1 MINNLRIGIIGLGY
15 VGLPLFLEFSKKFE
29 VKGFDLSMKKI
40 NFLKKKIDYTNQFTK
55 KDLQII
61 SNKNIN
67 YKSNILKDCN
77 FFIVTVPTPIT
88 KNKIPDLSAVISATK
103 IISKYIKKNDYVV
116 YESTFYPGVTE
127 DICVK
132 IIEQK
137 TKLVGINNNNIN
149 NKKLNGFNY
158 GYSPERI
165 NPGDLQ
171 HGIKDIIKITSGATN
186 SSAKFIDSVY
196 KKICL
201 AGTYKAQSIKI
212 AESAKVI
219 ENTQRDI
226 NIALINEFAQI
237 FSKMNINIYDVLYA
251 AKTKWNFLDF
261 SPGLVGGHCI
271 GVDPYYL
278 TYKASKVGY
287 NSVLTLAGRKLND
300 NMHIFIL
307 KKLYKYL
314 DKNFKKKKYKLL
326 LIGLT
331 FKENV
336 NDFRNSRSIVLANEI
351 KKHGHTLDVF
361 DNNVSIKEFK
371 KENKL
376 NIINKPKKNFYDG
389 VLITV
394 AHEQIKKFDK
404 DYLFSLLKDKEKGKI
419 FDVKNIFN
427 QKKFL
432 TI

>member
-1 MINNLRIGIIGLGY
+1 MNNLKIGIVGLGY
-15 VGLPLFLEFSKKFE
+15 VGLPLFFEFSKKIT
-29 VKGFDLSMKKI
+29 VKGFDLSKQKI
-40 NFLKKKIDYTNQFTK
+40 SSLKSNIDYTQQYTK

-61 SNKNIN
+61 SNRNISSN
-67 YKSNILKDCN
+67 SNILKDCN

-88 KNKIPDLSAVISATK
+88 KNKLPDLSHVISATK
-103 IISKYIKKNDYVV
+103 MISKYLKKNDYVI

-127 DICVK
+127 EVCIK
-132 IIEQK
+132 ILEKK
-137 TKLVGINNNNIN
+137 TNLVAITDQNKN
-149 NKKLNGFNY
+149 NKNINGFNY

-165 NPGDLQ
+165 NPGDSK
-171 HGIKDIIKITSGATN
+171 HGIRDIIKITSGGTKEAAN
-186 SSAKFIDSVY
+186 FIDSVY

-201 AGTYKAQSIKI
+201 AGTYKAESVKI

-226 NIALINEFAQI
+226 NIALVNEFSQI
-237 FSKMNINIYDVLYA
+237 FSKMNIDSHAVLRA

-278 TYKASKVGY
+278 TYKAKKFGY
-287 NSVLTLAGRKLND
+287 KPTLTLSGRRLND
-300 NMHIFIL
+300 NMHKFIL
-307 KKLYKYL
+307 KKLYKNL
-314 DKNFKKKKYKLL
+314 NKSFDKKIYKIL

-351 KKHGHTLDVF
+351 KRNGHFIDVY
-361 DNNVSIKEFK
+361 DKNVSLRNFK
-371 KENKL
+371 KNNSLQIVK
-376 NIINKPKKNFYDG
+376 KPKNNFYDG
-389 VLITV
+389 ILITV
-394 AHEQIKKFDK
+394 AHNEIKKFSI
-404 DYLFSLLKDKEKGKI
+404 DYLKSLLKDKNKGKI

-427 QKKFL
+427 NKEFL
-432 TI
+432 SI

>member
-1 MINNLRIGIIGLGY
+1 MINKLSIGIIGLGY
-15 VGLPLFLEFSKKFE
+15 VGLPLFLEFSKKFK
-29 VKGFDLSMKKI
+29 VKGFDLSKQKI
-40 NFLKKKIDYTNQFTK
+40 NLLKKKIDYTKQFTK
-55 KDLQII
+55 NDLKKI
-61 SNKNIN
+61 SNKDID

-77 FFIVTVPTPIT
+77 FFIITVPTPVT
-88 KNKIPDLSAVISATK
+88 KNKLPDLSAVVSATK
-103 IISKYIKKNDYVV
+103 IICKYLKKNDYVI

-132 IIEQK
+132 TIEK
-137 TKLVGINNNNIN
+137 RTKLIGINDK
-149 NKKLNGFNY
+149 NKNKNLDGFYY

-165 NPGDLQ
+165 NPGDSK
-171 HGIKDIIKITSGATN
+171 HGIKDIIKITSGSTN
-186 SSAKFIDSVY
+186 SSAKFIDSIY

-201 AGTYKAQSIKI
+201 AGTHKADSIKI

-237 FSKMNINIYDVLYA
+237 FSKMNINIYDVLRA

-278 TYKASKVGY
+278 TYKANKVGY
-287 NSVLTLAGRKLND
+287 DSILTLAGRRLND
-300 NMHIFIL
+300 NMHNFLL
-307 KKLYKYL
+307 KKLYKNL
-314 DKNFKKKKYKLL
+314 KKNFKKKKYKLL

-351 KKHGHTLDVF
+351 KKHGHSLDVY
-361 DNNVSIKEFK
+361 DRNVSIKEFK

-376 NIINKPKKNFYDG
+376 NIIKKPKRSHYDAI
-389 VLITV
+389 LITV
-394 AHEQIKKFDK
+394 AHKDIKKFK
-404 DYLFSLLKDKEKGKI
+404 MEYLFSLLNNREKGRI
-419 FDVKNIFN
+419 FDVKNVFN

>member
-1 MINNLRIGIIGLGY
+1 M
-15 VGLPLFLEFSKKFE
+15 
-29 VKGFDLSMKKI
+29 
-40 NFLKKKIDYTNQFTK
+40 
-55 KDLQII
+55 
-61 SNKNIN
+61 
-67 YKSNILKDCN
+67 
-77 FFIVTVPTPIT
+77 
-88 KNKIPDLSAVISATK
+88 
-103 IISKYIKKNDYVV
+103 KKNDYVI

-132 IIEQK
+132 TIEK
-137 TKLVGINNNNIN
+137 RTKLIGINDK
-149 NKKLNGFNY
+149 NKNKNLDGFYY

-165 NPGDLQ
+165 NPGDSK
-171 HGIKDIIKITSGATN
+171 HGIKDIIKITSGSTN
-186 SSAKFIDSVY
+186 SSAKFIDSIY

-201 AGTYKAQSIKI
+201 AGTHKADSIKI

-237 FSKMNINIYDVLYA
+237 FSKMNINIYDVLRA

-278 TYKASKVGY
+278 TYKANKVGY
-287 NSVLTLAGRKLND
+287 DSILTLAGRRLND
-300 NMHIFIL
+300 NMHNFLL
-307 KKLYKYL
+307 KKLYKNL
-314 DKNFKKKKYKLL
+314 KKNFKKKKYKLL

-351 KKHGHTLDVF
+351 KKHGHSLDVY
-361 DNNVSIKEFK
+361 DRNVSIKEFK

-376 NIINKPKKNFYDG
+376 NIIKKPKRSHYDAI
-389 VLITV
+389 LITV
-394 AHEQIKKFDK
+394 AHKDIKKFK
-404 DYLFSLLKDKEKGKI
+404 MEYLFSLLNNREKGRI
-419 FDVKNIFN
+419 FDVKNVFN

>member
-1 MINNLRIGIIGLGY
+1 MINKLRIGIIGLGY
-15 VGLPLFLEFSKKFE
+15 VGLPLFLEFSKKFK
-29 VKGFDLSMKKI
+29 VKGFDLSRHKI
-40 NFLKKKIDYTNQFTK
+40 NSLKKKIDYTNQYTK
-55 KDLQII
+55 KDLEII
-61 SNKNIN
+61 SNKDIN
-67 YKSNILKDCN
+67 HKSEILKDCN
-77 FFIVTVPTPIT
+77 FFIITVPTPIT
-88 KNKIPDLSAVISATK
+88 KNKLPDLSAVVSATK
-103 IISKYIKKNDYVV
+103 TISKYIKKNDYVV

-127 DICVK
+127 DICIK
-132 IIEQK
+132 IIEKK
-137 TKLVGINNNNIN
+137 TKLVGINNNNK

-165 NPGDLQ
+165 NPGDLK
-171 HGIKDIIKITSGATN
+171 HGIKDIIKITSGGTTL
-186 SSAKFIDSVY
+186 SAKFIDSVY

-201 AGTYKAQSIKI
+201 AGTYKAESVKI

-237 FSKMNINIYDVLYA
+237 FSKMNINIYEVLRA

-278 TYKASKVGY
+278 TYKANKMGY
-287 NSVLTLAGRKLND
+287 NSVLTLAGRRLND

-307 KKLYKYL
+307 KKLYKNL
-314 DKNFKKKKYKLL
+314 NQNFKKKKYKILL
-326 LIGLT
+326 MGLT

-351 KKHGHTLDVF
+351 KKNGHILDVF
-361 DNNVSIKEFK
+361 DNNVSIVDFQ

-376 NIINKPKKNFYDG
+376 NIIKKPKKNYYDAI
-389 VLITV
+389 LITV
-394 AHEQIKKFDK
+394 AHKEIKKLK
-404 DYLFSLLKDKEKGKI
+404 KNYLFSLLNDKEKGKI

>member
-1 MINNLRIGIIGLGY
+1 MINKLSIGIIGLGY
-15 VGLPLFLEFSKKFE
+15 VGLPLFLEFSKKFK
-29 VKGFDLSMKKI
+29 VKGFDLSKQKI
-40 NFLKKKIDYTNQFTK
+40 NLLKKKIDYTKQFTK
-55 KDLQII
+55 NDLKKI
-61 SNKNIN
+61 SNKDID
-67 YKSNILKDCN
+67 YRSDILKDCN
-77 FFIVTVPTPIT
+77 FFIITVPTPVT
-88 KNKIPDLSAVISATK
+88 KNKLPDLSAVVSATK
-103 IISKYIKKNDYVV
+103 IICKYLKKNDYVI

-132 IIEQK
+132 TIEKK
-137 TKLVGINNNNIN
+137 TKLIGINDK
-149 NKKLNGFNY
+149 NKNKNLDGFYY

-165 NPGDLQ
+165 NPGDSK
-171 HGIKDIIKITSGATN
+171 HGIKDIIKVTSGSTN
-186 SSAKFIDSVY
+186 SSAKFIDSIY

-201 AGTYKAQSIKI
+201 AGTHKADSIKI

-237 FSKMNINIYDVLYA
+237 FSKMNINIYDVLRA

-278 TYKASKVGY
+278 TYKANKVGY
-287 NSVLTLAGRKLND
+287 DSILTLAGRRLND
-300 NMHIFIL
+300 NMHNFLL
-307 KKLYKYL
+307 KKLYKNL
-314 DKNFKKKKYKLL
+314 KKNLKKKKYKLL

-351 KKHGHTLDVF
+351 KKHGHSLDVY
-361 DNNVSIKEFK
+361 DRNVSIKEFK

-376 NIINKPKKNFYDG
+376 NIIKKPKKSHYDAI
-389 VLITV
+389 LITV
-394 AHEQIKKFDK
+394 AHEDIKKFK
-404 DYLFSLLKDKEKGKI
+404 MEYLFSLLNNRKKGRI
-419 FDVKNIFN
+419 FDVKNVFN